1 MIGTYVN
8 GYANASLCSAG
19 VPHGYSISGYTL
31 TDKEIFFEMQM
42 NKVSFPGLICCLP
55 SLESALCSDSV
66 ARASRIVQ
74 GGEVRLS
81 NSSASTCRQSSRNAT
96 Q

>member
-31 TDKEIFFEMQM
+31 TDKEILLEMQM
-42 NKVSFPGLICCLP
+42 NKVVLSRSHML
-55 SLESALCSDSV
+55 SA
-66 ARASRIVQ
+66 Q
-74 GGEVRLS
+74 P
-81 NSSASTCRQSSRNAT
+81 
-96 Q
+96 